1 MIFRGLKFQRIDEEE
16 EAWWLMLERQER
28 VVMLSAAFGKGR
40 LGDTQTQSA
49 SSADHGIE
57 VTIESIKQTSLVF
70 YQDPVYVQRRRTFDE
85 ASAFCL

>member
-1 MIFRGLKFQRIDEEE
+1 
-16 EAWWLMLERQER
+16 
-28 VVMLSAAFGKGR
+28 MLSAAVGKGWETHKLKVR
-40 LGDTQTQSA
+40 HRQIYE
-49 SSADHGIE
+49 IE

>member
-1 MIFRGLKFQRIDEEE
+1 
-16 EAWWLMLERQER
+16 
-28 VVMLSAAFGKGR
+28 MLSAAVGVIGR
-40 LGDTQTQSA
+40 STKSTSRN
-49 SSADHGIE
+49 IE